1 MLDKKI
7 DKLIDNIIPQLLNC
21 GEEAPSDY
29 NDVYKIISNAIQVV
43 KINHDLYIQYNMPHS
58 ITDCVSD
65 FCLYCCHYNIPM
77 YIMIDNVVLVRSI
90 VSEIIK

>member
-7 DKLIDNIIPQLLNC
+7 DKLIDNITPDLLNS
-21 GEEAPSDY
+21 GEGVPTDY

-43 KINHDLYIQYNMPHS
+43 KINHDLYLQYNMPHS
-58 ITDCVSD
+58 ITEGVDD
-65 FCLYCCHYNIPM
+65 FCMYCAHYDIPM